1 MKKIMLA
8 SAIAFM
14 CLSSNAFAEDD
25 GYGNDIPPARSEGTV
40 DDGYGNK
47 LPANNEPEY
56 KSFEEA
62 RASSYGSSSGSS
74 TSTDAPVFN
83 IGFHLGFGFGN
94 LLSYPTYPLYTE
106 YMGKK
111 EDWTNYSFDVGGIF
125 KYRVNNMLMVVPE
138 VNLGFGIM
146 TRETESG
153 RDWFFGDYKVS
164 ENRAFINVNVPV
176 MARFTPIK
184 YLYLE
189 AGARLNFNFTTVHT
203 QDITDKDG
211 NPYEVCFAGEC
222 KKLSDE
228 LEEWK
233 VSSFIPSAVAGIGA
247 SFKYKNREF
256 DVGIRFTWDLTG
268 LEKDDKVDFYDPEEG
283 DFLENDD
290 GEKVVLKNNT
300 KWMSFQF
307 VLNYYLF

>member
-25 GYGNDIPPARSEGTV
+25 GYGNDIPPARTEGTV

-56 KSFEEA
+56 KSYEDA
-62 RASSYGSSSGSS
+62 RASSGSSA
-74 TSTDAPVFN
+74 STDAPVFN

-94 LLSYPTYPLYTE
+94 LLSYPSYPLYTE

-125 KYRVNNMLMVVPE
+125 KYRVNNLLMVVPE

-268 LEKDDKVDFYDPEEG
+268 LEKDDKVDFFDPSEG
-283 DFLENDD
+283 KYLEDEN
-290 GEKVVLKNNT
+290 GEKIVLKNNT